1 MGKHKSTEKRSYIP
15 EQDSHADIKRRLERM
30 KYPLGRVKQ
39 SDQTL
44 QEYLDSEQY
53 QEFLKN
59 RGIEKDNSK

>member
-39 SDQTL
+39 SNQTL
-44 QEYLDSEQY
+44 EEYLDSPEY
-53 QEFLKN
+53 VEFLKN
-59 RGIEKDNSK
+59 KGIEKDNSK